1 MVTNDSEDVVLAHNQ
16 GVLTVDLDL
25 GAPVFGDEDFVAV
38 LTVNSIFLAG
48 LQHLKNV
55 SSYKLGTYKSAKT
68 LWHYIFAQSSA

>member
-38 LTVNSIFLAG
+38 LTVNSIFLAFSPS
-48 LQHLKNV
+48 LPV
-55 SSYKLGTYKSAKT
+55 PTAATVPS
-68 LWHYIFAQSSA
+68 